1 MEQLRSLIK
10 KLLQFRFVR
19 FCITGGLNTLVDFI
33 VFFLLTGSLKWPVIP
48 SQVISYSA
56 GILNS
61 YCINRRWTFQTRNRF
76 FGREMLWFIGVNL
89 CVLGVS
95 VLSMWVLTTQMGFG
109 TILSKLCTTALT
121 MVLGFV
127 LNRLLVFRSR
137 GKYLQQA
144 AMILVLGGGIGNL
157 IDRVL
162 NGEVVDYINLL
173 FMRFAVFNFADICVC
188 VGVGLWV
195 LVIFLEELHG
205 ENAKE
210 Q

>member
-61 YCINRRWTFQTRNRF
+61 YCINRRWTFQTRNQF

-95 VLSMWVLTTQMGFG
+95 VLFAL
-109 TILSKLCTTALT
+109 LCLLRRRRVGRTAHDAVEVVVVDPAVESALRD
-121 MVLGFV
+121 LLPRGFV
-127 LNRLLVFRSR
+127 VGLPLPVAVEEVVVDDLGGRQAGGLADLGHLVPLLLGDELLFSR
-137 GKYLQQA
+137 GH
-144 AMILVLGGGIGNL
+144 
-157 IDRVL
+157 RP
-162 NGEVVDYINLL
+162 
-173 FMRFAVFNFADICVC
+173 AV
-188 VGVGLWV
+188 
-195 LVIFLEELHG
+195 ETR
-205 ENAKE
+205 
-210 Q
+210 

>member
-1 MEQLRSLIK
+1 MEQLHSLIK

-95 VLSMWVLTTQMGFG
+95 VLSMWVLPRRGLRDDPQQALHHCPDHGAGVCTQPAAGFPQPC
-109 TILSKLCTTALT
+109 IVSKNRRPESRAVCFIISLC
-121 MVLGFV
+121 V
-127 LNRLLVFRSR
+127 RLLNY
-137 GKYLQQA
+137 K
-144 AMILVLGGGIGNL
+144 
-157 IDRVL
+157 
-162 NGEVVDYINLL
+162 
-173 FMRFAVFNFADICVC
+173 
-188 VGVGLWV
+188 
-195 LVIFLEELHG
+195 
-205 ENAKE
+205 
-210 Q
+210 

>member
-1 MEQLRSLIK
+1 MNGTASQSDQKTAPVPVCPVSRKKTIK
-10 KLLQFRFVR
+10 S
-19 FCITGGLNTLVDFI
+19 TGGLNTLVDFI
-33 VFFLLTGSLKWPVIP
+33 VFFLLTGSLNWPVIS

-76 FGREMLWFIGVNL
+76 FGQEMLWFIGVNL

-95 VLSMWVLTTQMGFG
+95 VLSMWVLTTQIGFG

-137 GKYLQQA
+137 A
-144 AMILVLGGGIGNL
+144 
-157 IDRVL
+157 
-162 NGEVVDYINLL
+162 
-173 FMRFAVFNFADICVC
+173 
-188 VGVGLWV
+188 
-195 LVIFLEELHG
+195 
-205 ENAKE
+205 
-210 Q
+210 

>member
-76 FGREMLWFIGVNL
+76 FGVNL

-137 GKYLQQA
+137 T
-144 AMILVLGGGIGNL
+144 
-157 IDRVL
+157 
-162 NGEVVDYINLL
+162 
-173 FMRFAVFNFADICVC
+173 
-188 VGVGLWV
+188 
-195 LVIFLEELHG
+195 
-205 ENAKE
+205 
-210 Q
+210 

>member
-33 VFFLLTGSLKWPVIP
+33 VFFLLTGSLNWPVIP

-89 CVLGVS
+89 
-95 VLSMWVLTTQMGFG
+95 
-109 TILSKLCTTALT
+109 
-121 MVLGFV
+121 
-127 LNRLLVFRSR
+127 
-137 GKYLQQA
+137 
-144 AMILVLGGGIGNL
+144 
-157 IDRVL
+157 
-162 NGEVVDYINLL
+162 
-173 FMRFAVFNFADICVC
+173 
-188 VGVGLWV
+188 
-195 LVIFLEELHG
+195 
-205 ENAKE
+205 
-210 Q
+210 

>member
-121 MVLGFV
+121 MVLGLYSTGCWFSAAAHS
-127 LNRLLVFRSR
+127 F
-137 GKYLQQA
+137 KKQA
-144 AMILVLGGGIGNL
+144 ARIQSRLFYYIIVCPLVKL
-157 IDRVL
+157 
-162 NGEVVDYINLL
+162 
-173 FMRFAVFNFADICVC
+173 
-188 VGVGLWV
+188 
-195 LVIFLEELHG
+195 
-205 ENAKE
+205 
-210 Q
+210 

>member
-61 YCINRRWTFQTRNRF
+61 YCINRRWTF
-76 FGREMLWFIGVNL
+76 GWEMLWFIGVNL

-95 VLSMWVLTTQMGFG
+95 VLSMWVFTTQMGFG

-137 GKYLQQA
+137 A
-144 AMILVLGGGIGNL
+144 
-157 IDRVL
+157 
-162 NGEVVDYINLL
+162 
-173 FMRFAVFNFADICVC
+173 
-188 VGVGLWV
+188 
-195 LVIFLEELHG
+195 
-205 ENAKE
+205 
-210 Q
+210 

>member
-33 VFFLLTGSLKWPVIP
+33 VFFLLTGSLNWPVIP

-95 VLSMWVLTTQMGFG
+95 VLSMWVFTTQMGFG

-137 GKYLQQA
+137 S
-144 AMILVLGGGIGNL
+144 
-157 IDRVL
+157 
-162 NGEVVDYINLL
+162 
-173 FMRFAVFNFADICVC
+173 
-188 VGVGLWV
+188 
-195 LVIFLEELHG
+195 
-205 ENAKE
+205 
-210 Q
+210 

>member
-33 VFFLLTGSLKWPVIP
+33 VFFRSPVAEVAGDH

-137 GKYLQQA
+137 A
-144 AMILVLGGGIGNL
+144 
-157 IDRVL
+157 
-162 NGEVVDYINLL
+162 
-173 FMRFAVFNFADICVC
+173 
-188 VGVGLWV
+188 
-195 LVIFLEELHG
+195 
-205 ENAKE
+205 
-210 Q
+210 

>member
-33 VFFLLTGSLKWPVIP
+33 VFFLLTGSLNWPVIP

-109 TILSKLCTTALT
+109 TILSKLCITALT
-121 MVLGFV
+121 MVLGFI

-137 GKYLQQA
+137 A
-144 AMILVLGGGIGNL
+144 
-157 IDRVL
+157 
-162 NGEVVDYINLL
+162 
-173 FMRFAVFNFADICVC
+173 
-188 VGVGLWV
+188 
-195 LVIFLEELHG
+195 
-205 ENAKE
+205 
-210 Q
+210 

>member
-76 FGREMLWFIGVNL
+76 IGVNL

-137 GKYLQQA
+137 T
-144 AMILVLGGGIGNL
+144 
-157 IDRVL
+157 
-162 NGEVVDYINLL
+162 
-173 FMRFAVFNFADICVC
+173 
-188 VGVGLWV
+188 
-195 LVIFLEELHG
+195 
-205 ENAKE
+205 
-210 Q
+210 

>member
-1 MEQLRSLIK
+1 M
-10 KLLQFRFVR
+10 
-19 FCITGGLNTLVDFI
+19 DFI

-95 VLSMWVLTTQMGFG
+95 VLSMWVFTTQMGFG

-137 GKYLQQA
+137 A
-144 AMILVLGGGIGNL
+144 
-157 IDRVL
+157 
-162 NGEVVDYINLL
+162 
-173 FMRFAVFNFADICVC
+173 
-188 VGVGLWV
+188 
-195 LVIFLEELHG
+195 
-205 ENAKE
+205 
-210 Q
+210 

>member
-121 MVLGFV
+121 MVLGFI

-137 GKYLQQA
+137 AEFQKTDGPNPEPS
-144 AMILVLGGGIGNL
+144 VLLYHCGST
-157 IDRVL
+157 
-162 NGEVVDYINLL
+162 
-173 FMRFAVFNFADICVC
+173 C
-188 VGVGLWV
+188 
-195 LVIFLEELHG
+195 
-205 ENAKE
+205 
-210 Q
+210 